1 MAKGQ
6 WSINVLTIDPR
17 EFRGHL
23 GATFGPDLV
32 DRETTTA
39 LGAYAHAKAAVNG
52 GFFVLDPKAGAPGD
66 PAGVGVYGGLLES
79 ETITGRPAL
88 VLDDRARHTRVARP
102 VWRGTLRT
110 AASALHLDGLNR
122 VPGMIRNCGG
132 DAGDQPTD
140 HAMHDTTCT
149 DPNELVAF
157 TTAYGPSTPG
167 GPGSEVVLDR
177 NDRVVRIDPQRG
189 TTLLQGQHSV
199 QAIGNLT
206 SRLSGLRP
214 GQIARLDLR
223 LTEAG
228 GGNLVRPGTAL
239 VNGGPQLLR
248 DGTEYITQNTDGMV
262 HPTDPSFAYS
272 WVLQRNP
279 RTFAGADAAGRTLL
293 VTVDGRQ
300 PDQLGLSIPEEAQV
314 AGALGMRDA
323 MNLDGGGST
332 AMSIHGRLVTHPSDA
347 SGERPVGDAVVVR

>member
-39 LGAYAHAKAAVNG
+39 LGVYAHAKAAVNG

-66 PAGVGVYGGLLES
+66 PAGAGVYDGALES
-79 ETITGRPAL
+79 ETVAGRPVL
-88 VLDDRARHTRVARP
+88 VLDDQALHTRVARP
-102 VWRGTLRT
+102 VWSGTL
-110 AASALHLDGLNR
+110 SAGSSSVDVDGINR
-122 VPGMIRNCGG
+122 VPGLIRNCGG
-132 DAGDQPTD
+132 DAGDKPTNR
-140 HAMHDTTCT
+140 ALHDTTCT

-157 TTAYGPSTPG
+157 TNAYGPVTPAG
-167 GPGSEVVLDR
+167 AGSEVVLDR
-177 NDRVVRIDPQRG
+177 TGRVVRVDAQRG
-189 TTLLQGQHSV
+189 TMLLAGQRSV
-199 QAIGNLT
+199 QAIGDLT

-228 GGNLVRPGTAL
+228 RANLIRPGTTV
-239 VNGGPQLLR
+239 VNGGPQLVR
-248 DGTEYITQNTDGMV
+248 DGATYITQGADGMV
-262 HPTDPSFAYS
+262 HPTDPSFAYG
-272 WVLQRNP
+272 WALQRNP

-300 PDQLGLSIPEEAQV
+300 PDQLGLSVPEEAQV
-314 AGALGMRDA
+314 ARALGMRDA

-332 AMSIHGRLVTHPSDA
+332 AMSIEGRLVTHPSDA
-347 SGERPVGDAVVVR
+347 SGERPVGDAIVIR